1 VEGAAGIVDTGVD
14 LRVDYE
20 LLENLVA
27 SGHGSLHGE
36 HFEGISRD
44 DNLHTLGAGLTYFIN
59 PYLQAGLDYTFGERN
74 SDVDGEGYRYNEITL
89 RLTGAL

>member
-1 VEGAAGIVDTGVD
+1 

-36 HFEGISRD
+36 HFEGIGRD
-44 DNLHTLGAGLTYFIN
+44 DNLHTLGG
-59 PYLQAGLDYTFGERN
+59 D
-74 SDVDGEGYRYNEITL
+74 
-89 RLTGAL
+89 